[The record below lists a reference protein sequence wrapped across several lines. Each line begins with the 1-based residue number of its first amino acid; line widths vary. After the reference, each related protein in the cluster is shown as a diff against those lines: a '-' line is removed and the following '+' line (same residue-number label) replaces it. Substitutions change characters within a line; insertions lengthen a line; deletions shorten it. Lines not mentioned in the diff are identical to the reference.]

1 MSRPR
6 KFWVSIGLL
15 WLAGIGLRLTVLAVP
30 PLLLLIQTDLQLTG
44 TGVGVLSGLP
54 IIVFGLGA
62 LPASLLVA
70 RIGAVRTLVLGL
82 LVGGIASGLRGAL
95 LSVVVLYGATIV
107 MSAGLAFMQTALP
120 ALVRQWLPHRV
131 SLATATFSNGL
142 LVGETLAVMLTIP
155 LVLPLAG
162 GSWRGAL
169 ALWGVPLLLFAML
182 TLVLAPGHS
191 QAESTASP
199 SRAWP
204 NWRSKQ
210 VWQFGILFGSVNAV
224 YFGTN
229 AFVPPYLSDAGRP
242 DLIGPVLTALNFG
255 QLPASFALLAIS
267 RLLERRAWPFV
278 CCGILLLVC
287 IIGIVSTASFW
298 TVFFAGCF
306 GFVLATLLML
316 CFALPALLSASGEVA
331 SMSAGMFLIS
341 YSEGLAISVLSGAAW
356 DFGGSP
362 RYAFLPIALSALPL
376 LFIPTR
382 VDYGSAGDRPR
393 TLSADTQR

>member
-6 KFWVSIGLL
+6 EFWVSIGLL

-30 PLLLLIQTDLQLTG
+30 PVLLLIQADLQLTG

-210 VWQFGILFGSVNAV
+210 VWQFGILFGSVNAI

-278 CCGILLLVC
+278 CRLFRIRAGH
-287 IIGIVSTASFW
+287 ASDALFRS
-298 TVFFAGCF
+298 AR
-306 GFVLATLLML
+306 LAERFRRGSQYVRRHVPDQLQRGTGDFRAQRRRLGLRRK
-316 CFALPALLSASGEVA
+316 PAICLSAHCAERLAVVVHPHARRLWKRRRSPAYFVCRYPE
-331 SMSAGMFLIS
+331 MSHALN
-341 YSEGLAISVLSGAAW
+341 GLLTKRDPV
-356 DFGGSP
+356 SP
-362 RYAFLPIALSALPL
+362 
-376 LFIPTR
+376 
-382 VDYGSAGDRPR
+382 
-393 TLSADTQR
+393 